1 MIPSEII
8 PVTELTDTE
17 LNAVSGGLLNN
28 LNIADVAVGG
38 IGAGAAAAVLQAL
51 GQGNATMHSA
61 GADLVAAAQRV
72 GDVL

>member
-1 MIPSEII
+1 MIPTDII

-28 LNIADVAVGG
+28 LNIAPQLNITPQINIGVPTGVAVGG

-51 GQGNATMHSA
+51 GQGNAN
-61 GADLVAAAQRV
+61 G
-72 GDVL
+72 

>member
-1 MIPSEII
+1 MIPTEII

-17 LNAVSGGLLNN
+17 LNAVSGGN
-28 LNIADVAVGG
+28 LNIAGVAVGG

-51 GQGNATMHSA
+51 GQANATMHSA